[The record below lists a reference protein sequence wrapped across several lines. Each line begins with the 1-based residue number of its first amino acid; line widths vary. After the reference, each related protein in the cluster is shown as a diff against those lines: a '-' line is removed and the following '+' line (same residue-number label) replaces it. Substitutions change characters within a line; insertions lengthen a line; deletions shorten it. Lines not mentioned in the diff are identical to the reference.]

1 MSWLEAITA
10 EGADPEEVRRVLVLA
25 ASGRAG
31 PDHQRRTALGLLE
44 SQGDATPGAVIAAL
58 LRRSGARL
66 ADGAPD
72 GRIDA
77 SAAGRL
83 LAAHGAMV
91 LVHGQP
97 GYPERLAEL
106 GLELGAPLWLFV
118 RGRLPQAPAVAVVGS
133 RNPSWD
139 GLEVAGD
146 LARFLGRQA
155 VTVVSGLARGID
167 EAAHRGALEGGG
179 RTVAVLGTGFGVDY
193 PRGRGALCGEI
204 ADSGALVTELL
215 PGMGPRPVHFLCR
228 NRIIAALADAVV
240 VVEGRARS
248 GALATARL
256 AAEQGRDVWAVPGS
270 IRQAT
275 AQAPL
280 ALLRDGARPLTQ
292 LADVLDSLPPP
303 APHPG
308 PPAQRPGTSAAGS
321 DGGHR
326 ERTGGRAGPGS
337 PGSAPRTAPTVP
349 AGPASVVAGV
359 LSAVPA
365 SADALRAATGLA
377 LPTVLA
383 ALAELSARGHARTTP
398 RGWVSGSAG

>member
-1 MSWLEAITA
+1 VSWLDAVTP
-10 EGADPEEVRRVLVLA
+10 EGADPAVVRRVLALA
-25 ASGRAG
+25 ASGGAG
-31 PDHQRRTALGLLE
+31 ADRQRRTAQELVDAH
-44 SQGDATPGAVIAAL
+44 GDAEPSALLAAL
-58 LRRSGARL
+58 SRGRPRGGSAVM
-66 ADGAPD
+66 ADA
-72 GRIDA
+72 A
-77 SAAGRL
+77 TAGRL
-83 LAAHGAMV
+83 LAACEARV
-91 LVHGQP
+91 LVAGQP
-97 GYPERLAEL
+97 GYPARLSAL
-106 GLELGAPLWLFV
+106 GPELGAPLWLFAT
-118 RGRLPQAPAVAVVGS
+118 GLLGEAPAVAIVGS

-146 LARFLGRQA
+146 LSRYLARQG

-167 EAAHRGALEGGG
+167 EAAHRGALDGGG
-179 RTVAVLGTGFGVDY
+179 RTIAVLGTGFGVDY
-193 PRGRGALCGEI
+193 PRGREALRSEI
-204 ADSGALVTELL
+204 AGSGALVTELL
-215 PGMGPRPVHFLCR
+215 PGIGPRPVQFLCR

-248 GALATARL
+248 GALATARM

-270 IRQAT
+270 IRQPT

-280 ALLRDGARPLTQ
+280 ALLRDGARPLTR
-292 LADVLDSLPPP
+292 LDDVLDSLPLP
-303 APHPG
+303 APHPK
-308 PPAQRPGTSAAGS
+308 PPAWRPGTNAAGIGE
-321 DGGHR
+321 DRR
-326 ERTGGRAGPGS
+326 ERSGGRARPGS
-337 PGSAPRTAPTVP
+337 QGSAPRTAPTVP